1 MKDNEVEDTE
11 REQQEQYEEEE
22 ENLSGE
28 EAELVFD
35 PNDLESV
42 DEEDDEEDD
51 AAVEDI
57 EEGNFAQIRR
67 KFMNED
73 DDGKSH

>member
-1 MKDNEVEDTE
+1 M
-11 REQQEQYEEEE
+11 
-22 ENLSGE
+22 
-28 EAELVFD
+28 FD

>member
-1 MKDNEVEDTE
+1 M
-11 REQQEQYEEEE
+11 
-22 ENLSGE
+22 
-28 EAELVFD
+28 FD

-42 DEEDDEEDD
+42 DEEDDEDD
-51 AAVEDI
+51 GAVEDI

-73 DDGKSH
+73 DGITYKIIYIISLG